1 VSVTQFPLQ
10 ILKLLLTCTERSLG
24 PLIKLQNLILI
35 LLASALI
42 SQAFATAPTSETFSH
57 PLLNQ
62 IYEMHSL
69 AEAGNK
75 DATRRLVAWLEELT
89 AEQPDNGILLVYL
102 GSAYTLA
109 SRDAFIGPGKLRY
122 LMAGRD
128 CMDRAV
134 TMRPDDPNVRFIR
147 AINNYHLP
155 TMFNRRSIARDDFRR
170 LVDQLAKNPSCLDS
184 LTSQAIYYYAG
195 LCFAQLEEEQNA
207 RNSWQKGLD
216 LKISGPL
223 TAKITQELDQLTPT
237 AAGQ

>member
-1 VSVTQFPLQ
+1 MKSYPL
-10 ILKLLLTCTERSLG
+10 ITLLLFLTSAIAT
-24 PLIKLQNLILI
+24 Q
-35 LLASALI
+35 AS
-42 SQAFATAPTSETFSH
+42 STAPVSETYSH

-69 AEAGNK
+69 AESGNE

-89 AEQPDNGILLVYL
+89 AEQPENGILLVYL

-122 LMAGRD
+122 LMSGRD

-134 TMRPDDPNVRFIR
+134 ALRPEDPNVRFIR
-147 AINNYHLP
+147 GINNYHLP
-155 TMFNRRSIARDDFRR
+155 TLFNRRSIARDDFRK
-170 LVDQLAKNPSCLDS
+170 LVDQLSQNPKCLDP

-195 LCFAQLEEEQNA
+195 LCFAQLEEEKNA
-207 RNSWQKGLD
+207 RSSWQKGLD

-223 TAKITQELDQLTPT
+223 TAKISQELDQLTPT
-237 AAGQ
+237 AAGK

>member
-1 VSVTQFPLQ
+1 MTNIKAIFATISVLALAVANSA
-10 ILKLLLTCTERSLG
+10 I
-24 PLIKLQNLILI
+24 
-35 LLASALI
+35 ASA
-42 SQAFATAPTSETFSH
+42 PVSETYSH

-69 AEAGNK
+69 SESGNK
-75 DATRRLVAWLEELT
+75 NATRRLVAWLEELT

-134 TMRPDDPNVRFIR
+134 TIRPCDPNVRFIR

-155 TMFNRRSIARDDFRR
+155 TMFNRRSIARDDFRK
-170 LVDQLAKNPSCLDS
+170 LVDQLAKTPDCLDT
-184 LTSQAIYYYAG
+184 LTSQAVYYYAG

-207 RNSWQKGLD
+207 RDSFQKGLD

-223 TAKITQELDQLTPT
+223 TAKITQELAELTPT

>member
-1 VSVTQFPLQ
+1 MKS
-10 ILKLLLTCTERSLG
+10 S
-24 PLIKLQNLILI
+24 PLIALFLF
-35 LLASALI
+35 LASAI
-42 SQAFATAPTSETFSH
+42 VTQASSTAPVSETYSH

-69 AEAGNK
+69 AESGNE

-89 AEQPDNGILLVYL
+89 AEQPENGILLVYL

-122 LMAGRD
+122 LMSGRD

-134 TMRPDDPNVRFIR
+134 ALRPEDPNVRFIR
-147 AINNYHLP
+147 GINNYHLP
-155 TMFNRRSIARDDFRR
+155 TIFNRRSIARDDFRK
-170 LVDQLAKNPSCLDS
+170 LVDQLSQNPKCLDP

-207 RNSWQKGLD
+207 RSSWQKGLD

-223 TAKITQELDQLTPT
+223 NAKITQELDQLTPT
-237 AAGQ
+237 AAGK

>member
-1 VSVTQFPLQ
+1 MKLSPL
-10 ILKLLLTCTERSLG
+10 ITFLLLLTSAIAT
-24 PLIKLQNLILI
+24 Q
-35 LLASALI
+35 AS
-42 SQAFATAPTSETFSH
+42 STAPVSETYSH

-69 AEAGNK
+69 AESGNE

-89 AEQPDNGILLVYL
+89 AEQPENGILLVYL

-122 LMAGRD
+122 LMSGRD

-134 TMRPDDPNVRFIR
+134 ALRPEDPNVRFIR
-147 AINNYHLP
+147 GINNYHLP
-155 TMFNRRSIARDDFRR
+155 TLFNRRSIARDDFRK
-170 LVDQLAKNPSCLDS
+170 LVDQLSQNPKCLDP

-195 LCFAQLEEEQNA
+195 LCFAQLEEEKNA
-207 RNSWQKGLD
+207 RSSWQKGLD

-237 AAGQ
+237 AAGK

>member
-1 VSVTQFPLQ
+1 MKSYPL
-10 ILKLLLTCTERSLG
+10 ITLLLFLTSAIAT
-24 PLIKLQNLILI
+24 Q
-35 LLASALI
+35 AS
-42 SQAFATAPTSETFSH
+42 STAPVSETYSH

-69 AEAGNK
+69 AESGNE

-89 AEQPDNGILLVYL
+89 AEQPENGILLVYL

-122 LMAGRD
+122 LMSGRD

-134 TMRPDDPNVRFIR
+134 ALRPEDPNVRFIR
-147 AINNYHLP
+147 GINNYHLP
-155 TMFNRRSIARDDFRR
+155 TLFNRRSIARDDFRK
-170 LVDQLAKNPSCLDS
+170 LVDQLSQNPKCLDP

-195 LCFAQLEEEQNA
+195 LCFAQLEEEKNA
-207 RNSWQKGLD
+207 RSSWQKGLD

-237 AAGQ
+237 AAGK

>member
-1 VSVTQFPLQ
+1 MIRRSLSH
-10 ILKLLLTCTERSLG
+10 LLLLALLAG
-24 PLIKLQNLILI
+24 PLH
-35 LLASALI
+35 AG
-42 SQAFATAPTSETFSH
+42 TTSTSDTYSH

-89 AEQPDNGILLVYL
+89 SEQPDNGILLVYL

-134 TMRPDDPNVRFIR
+134 TMRPEDANVRFIR

-155 TMFNRRSIARDDFRR
+155 TIFNRRSIARDDFRQ
-170 LVDQLAKNPSCLDS
+170 LVDQLAKNPESVDS
-184 LTSQAIYYYAG
+184 LTSLAIYYYAG
-195 LCFAQLEEEQNA
+195 LCFAQLEEESNA
-207 RNSWQKGLD
+207 RASWQKGLN
-216 LKISGPL
+216 LKINGPL
-223 TAKITQELDQLTPT
+223 TAKISDELNRLTPT

>member
-1 VSVTQFPLQ
+1 MKSYPL
-10 ILKLLLTCTERSLG
+10 ITLLLFLTSAIAT
-24 PLIKLQNLILI
+24 Q
-35 LLASALI
+35 AS
-42 SQAFATAPTSETFSH
+42 STAPVSETYSH

-62 IYEMHSL
+62 IHEMHSL
-69 AEAGNK
+69 AESGNE

-89 AEQPDNGILLVYL
+89 AEQPENGILLVYL

-122 LMAGRD
+122 LMSGRD

-134 TMRPDDPNVRFIR
+134 ALRPEDPNVRFIR
-147 AINNYHLP
+147 GINNYHLP
-155 TMFNRRSIARDDFRR
+155 TLFNRRSIARDDFRK
-170 LVDQLAKNPSCLDS
+170 LVDQLSQNPKCLDP

-195 LCFAQLEEEQNA
+195 LCFAQLEEEKNA
-207 RNSWQKGLD
+207 RSSWQKGLD

-237 AAGQ
+237 AAGK

>member
-1 VSVTQFPLQ
+1 MIRATLATLLVASLVTVAG
-10 ILKLLLTCTERSLG
+10 RA
-24 PLIKLQNLILI
+24 
-35 LLASALI
+35 ASAP
-42 SQAFATAPTSETFSH
+42 SSETYSH

-89 AEQPDNGILLVYL
+89 SEQPDNGILLVYL

-134 TMRPDDPNVRFIR
+134 TMRPEDANVRFIR

-155 TMFNRRSIARDDFRR
+155 TIFNRRSIARDDFRQ
-170 LVDQLAKNPSCLDS
+170 LVDQLAKHPEAVDS
-184 LTSQAIYYYAG
+184 LTSLAIYYYAG
-195 LCFAQLEEEQNA
+195 LCFAQLEEESNA
-207 RNSWQKGLD
+207 RASWEKGLN
-216 LKISGPL
+216 LKINGPL
-223 TAKITQELDQLTPT
+223 TAKISDELSRLTPT
-237 AAGQ
+237 ASGQ

>member
-1 VSVTQFPLQ
+1 MTRNILFSVLALSIFAASLQ
-10 ILKLLLTCTERSLG
+10 A
-24 PLIKLQNLILI
+24 
-35 LLASALI
+35 AS
-42 SQAFATAPTSETFSH
+42 SAPASETYSH

-89 AEQPDNGILLVYL
+89 SEQPDNGILLVYL

-109 SRDAFIGPGKLRY
+109 SRDAFIGPGKLRF

-134 TMRPDDPNVRFIR
+134 TMRPDDANVRFIR

-155 TMFNRRSIARDDFRR
+155 TIFNRRSIARDDFRQ
-170 LVDQLAKNPSCLDS
+170 LVDQLSKNPEVVDS
-184 LTSQAIYYYAG
+184 LTSLAIYYYA
-195 LCFAQLEEEQNA
+195 
-207 RNSWQKGLD
+207 
-216 LKISGPL
+216 
-223 TAKITQELDQLTPT
+223 
-237 AAGQ
+237 

>member
-1 VSVTQFPLQ
+1 MNINKLHRA
-10 ILKLLLTCTERSLG
+10 ILFSLLLSFGTSTHAESYIPTCG
-24 PLIKLQNLILI
+24 
-35 LLASALI
+35 AYA
-42 SQAFATAPTSETFSH
+42 H

-62 IYEMHSL
+62 IYEMHFLS
-69 AEAGNK
+69 ESGNE

-122 LMAGRD
+122 LISGRD

-134 TMRPDDPNVRFIR
+134 AMRPDDPNVRFIR

-155 TMFNRRSIARDDFRR
+155 TFFNRRSIARDDFRR
-170 LVDQLAKNPSCLDS
+170 LVDQLGKNPECLDA

-216 LKISGPL
+216 LKIPSPL
-223 TAKITQELDQLTPT
+223 TAKITQELSQLAPT

>member
-1 VSVTQFPLQ
+1 MKSFPL
-10 ILKLLLTCTERSLG
+10 ITLLLFITSAIAT
-24 PLIKLQNLILI
+24 Q
-35 LLASALI
+35 AS
-42 SQAFATAPTSETFSH
+42 STAPVSETYSH

-69 AEAGNK
+69 AESGNE

-89 AEQPDNGILLVYL
+89 AEQPENGILLVYL

-122 LMAGRD
+122 LMSGRD

-134 TMRPDDPNVRFIR
+134 ALRPEDPNVRFIR
-147 AINNYHLP
+147 GINNYHLP
-155 TMFNRRSIARDDFRR
+155 TIFNRRSIARDDFRK
-170 LVDQLAKNPSCLDS
+170 LVDQLSANPKCLDP

-195 LCFAQLEEEQNA
+195 LCFAQLEEEKNA
-207 RNSWQKGLD
+207 RSSWQKGLD

-237 AAGQ
+237 AAGK

>member
-1 VSVTQFPLQ
+1 MKFSP
-10 ILKLLLTCTERSLG
+10 
-24 PLIKLQNLILI
+24 LI
-35 LLASALI
+35 LLFLLLATTTPTQAS
-42 SQAFATAPTSETFSH
+42 SVAPVSETYSH
-57 PLLNQ
+57 PLLKQ

-69 AEAGNK
+69 AEAGNE

-89 AEQPDNGILLVYL
+89 AEQPENGILLVYL

-122 LMAGRD
+122 LMSGRD

-134 TMRPDDPNVRFIR
+134 ALRPDDPNVRFIR
-147 AINNYHLP
+147 GINNYHLP
-155 TMFNRRSIARDDFRR
+155 TLFNRRSIARDDFRK
-170 LVDQLAKNPSCLDS
+170 LVDQLSKTPECLDA

-195 LCFAQLEEEQNA
+195 LCFSQLEEEKNA

-223 TAKITQELDQLTPT
+223 TVKITQELDQLTPT
-237 AAGQ
+237 AAGK

>member
-1 VSVTQFPLQ
+1 MKSYSLIT
-10 ILKLLLTCTERSLG
+10 LLLFLTSAIAT
-24 PLIKLQNLILI
+24 Q
-35 LLASALI
+35 AS
-42 SQAFATAPTSETFSH
+42 STAPVSETYSH

-69 AEAGNK
+69 AESGNE

-89 AEQPDNGILLVYL
+89 AEQPENGILLVYL

-122 LMAGRD
+122 LMSGRD

-134 TMRPDDPNVRFIR
+134 ALRPQDPNVRFIR
-147 AINNYHLP
+147 GINNYHLP
-155 TMFNRRSIARDDFRR
+155 TIFNRRSIARDDFRT
-170 LVDQLAKNPSCLDS
+170 LVDQLSQNPKCLDP

-195 LCFAQLEEEQNA
+195 LCFAQLEEEKNA

-237 AAGQ
+237 AAGK

>member
-1 VSVTQFPLQ
+1 MKFSP
-10 ILKLLLTCTERSLG
+10 
-24 PLIKLQNLILI
+24 LI
-35 LLASALI
+35 LLFLLLATTTPTQAS
-42 SQAFATAPTSETFSH
+42 SVAPVSETYSH
-57 PLLNQ
+57 PLLKQ

-69 AEAGNK
+69 AEAGNE

-89 AEQPDNGILLVYL
+89 AEQPENGILLVYL

-122 LMAGRD
+122 LMSGRD

-134 TMRPDDPNVRFIR
+134 ALRPDDPNVRFIR
-147 AINNYHLP
+147 GINNYHLP
-155 TMFNRRSIARDDFRR
+155 TLFNRRSIARDDFRK
-170 LVDQLAKNPSCLDS
+170 LVDQLSKTPECLDA

-195 LCFAQLEEEQNA
+195 LCFSQLEEEKNA

-223 TAKITQELDQLTPT
+223 TVKITQELDQLTPT
-237 AAGQ
+237 ASGK

>member
-1 VSVTQFPLQ
+1 MKYYPL
-10 ILKLLLTCTERSLG
+10 IALLLFLTSAIAT
-24 PLIKLQNLILI
+24 Q
-35 LLASALI
+35 AS
-42 SQAFATAPTSETFSH
+42 STAPVSETYSH

-69 AEAGNK
+69 AESGNE

-89 AEQPDNGILLVYL
+89 AEQPENGILLVYL

-122 LMAGRD
+122 LMSGRD

-134 TMRPDDPNVRFIR
+134 ALRPEDPNVRFIR
-147 AINNYHLP
+147 GINNYHLP
-155 TMFNRRSIARDDFRR
+155 TIFNRRSIARDDFRK
-170 LVDQLAKNPSCLDS
+170 LVDQLSQNPKCLDP

-195 LCFAQLEEEQNA
+195 LCFAQLEEEKNA

-237 AAGQ
+237 AAGK

>member
-1 VSVTQFPLQ
+1 LIRRSLSH
-10 ILKLLLTCTERSLG
+10 LLLLA
-24 PLIKLQNLILI
+24 
-35 LLASALI
+35 LLAGTLHAG
-42 SQAFATAPTSETFSH
+42 TTSTSDTYSH

-89 AEQPDNGILLVYL
+89 SEQPDNGILLVYL

-134 TMRPDDPNVRFIR
+134 TMRPEDANVRFIR

-155 TMFNRRSIARDDFRR
+155 TIFNRRSIARDDFRQ
-170 LVDQLAKNPSCLDS
+170 LVDQLAKNPESVDS
-184 LTSQAIYYYAG
+184 LTSLAIYYYAG
-195 LCFAQLEEEQNA
+195 LCFAQLEEESNA
-207 RNSWQKGLD
+207 RASWQKGLN
-216 LKISGPL
+216 LKINGPL
-223 TAKITQELDQLTPT
+223 TAKISDELNRLTPT

>member
-1 VSVTQFPLQ
+1 MKSYSLIT
-10 ILKLLLTCTERSLG
+10 LLLFLTSAIAT
-24 PLIKLQNLILI
+24 Q
-35 LLASALI
+35 AS
-42 SQAFATAPTSETFSH
+42 STAPVSETSSH

-62 IYEMHSL
+62 IYEMNSL
-69 AEAGNK
+69 AESGNE

-89 AEQPDNGILLVYL
+89 AEQPENGILLVYL

-122 LMAGRD
+122 LMSGRD

-134 TMRPDDPNVRFIR
+134 ALRPQDPNVRFIR
-147 AINNYHLP
+147 GINNYHLP
-155 TMFNRRSIARDDFRR
+155 TIFNRRSIARDDFRT
-170 LVDQLAKNPSCLDS
+170 LVDQLSQNPKCLDP

-195 LCFAQLEEEQNA
+195 LCFAQLEEEKNA

-237 AAGQ
+237 AAGK

>member
-1 VSVTQFPLQ
+1 MIRATLATLLVASLVTA
-10 ILKLLLTCTERSLG
+10 TGRA
-24 PLIKLQNLILI
+24 
-35 LLASALI
+35 ASAP
-42 SQAFATAPTSETFSH
+42 SSETYSH

-89 AEQPDNGILLVYL
+89 SEQPDNGILLVYL

-109 SRDAFIGPGKLRY
+109 SRDAFIGPGKLRF

-134 TMRPDDPNVRFIR
+134 TMRPDDANVRFIR

-155 TMFNRRSIARDDFRR
+155 TIFNRRSIARDDFRQ
-170 LVDQLAKNPSCLDS
+170 LVDQLSKNPEVVDG
-184 LTSQAIYYYAG
+184 LTSLAIYYYAG
-195 LCFAQLEEEQNA
+195 LCFAQLEEESNA
-207 RNSWQKGLD
+207 RASWEKGLN
-216 LKISGPL
+216 LKINGPL
-223 TAKITQELDQLTPT
+223 TAKITDELNRLSPT

>member
-1 VSVTQFPLQ
+1 MLIRKTLFPVLAWALFSASLQ
-10 ILKLLLTCTERSLG
+10 A
-24 PLIKLQNLILI
+24 
-35 LLASALI
+35 ASAP
-42 SQAFATAPTSETFSH
+42 ASETYSH

-89 AEQPDNGILLVYL
+89 SEQPDNGILLVYL

-109 SRDAFIGPGKLRY
+109 SRDAFIGPGKLRF

-134 TMRPDDPNVRFIR
+134 TMRPDDANVRFIR

-155 TMFNRRSIARDDFRR
+155 TIFNRRSIARHRATSSRSPQGRTNTSSAPYSKSSTRSSSVAASASNSNGASRSRR
-170 LVDQLAKNPSCLDS
+170 LHRRKSAKVAT
-184 LTSQAIYYYAG
+184 TS
-195 LCFAQLEEEQNA
+195 
-207 RNSWQKGLD
+207 
-216 LKISGPL
+216 
-223 TAKITQELDQLTPT
+223 
-237 AAGQ
+237 

>member
-1 VSVTQFPLQ
+1 MKSSPLV
-10 ILKLLLTCTERSLG
+10 LLCLLLATTT
-24 PLIKLQNLILI
+24 PTQ
-35 LLASALI
+35 AS
-42 SQAFATAPTSETFSH
+42 SVAPVSETYSH
-57 PLLNQ
+57 PLLKQ

-69 AEAGNK
+69 AEAGNE

-89 AEQPDNGILLVYL
+89 AEQPENGILLVYL

-122 LMAGRD
+122 LMSGRD

-134 TMRPDDPNVRFIR
+134 ALRPDDPNVRFIR
-147 AINNYHLP
+147 GINNYHLP
-155 TMFNRRSIARDDFRR
+155 TLFNRRSIARDDFRK
-170 LVDQLAKNPSCLDS
+170 LVDQLSKTPECLDA

-195 LCFAQLEEEQNA
+195 LCFSQLEEEQNA

-237 AAGQ
+237 AAGK

>member
-1 VSVTQFPLQ
+1 MKSYSLIT
-10 ILKLLLTCTERSLG
+10 LLLFLTSAIAT
-24 PLIKLQNLILI
+24 Q
-35 LLASALI
+35 AS
-42 SQAFATAPTSETFSH
+42 STAPVSETYSH

-69 AEAGNK
+69 AESGNE

-89 AEQPDNGILLVYL
+89 AEQPENGILLVYL

-122 LMAGRD
+122 LMSGRD

-134 TMRPDDPNVRFIR
+134 ALRPEDPNVRFIR
-147 AINNYHLP
+147 GINNYHLP
-155 TMFNRRSIARDDFRR
+155 TIFNRRSIARDDFRK
-170 LVDQLAKNPSCLDS
+170 LVDQLSQNPKCLDP

-195 LCFAQLEEEQNA
+195 LCFAQLEEEKNA
-207 RNSWQKGLD
+207 RSSWQKGLD

-237 AAGQ
+237 AAGK

>member
-1 VSVTQFPLQ
+1 MKSSPL
-10 ILKLLLTCTERSLG
+10 ITFLLLLTSAIVT
-24 PLIKLQNLILI
+24 Q
-35 LLASALI
+35 AS
-42 SQAFATAPTSETFSH
+42 STAPVSETYSH

-69 AEAGNK
+69 AESGNE

-89 AEQPDNGILLVYL
+89 AEQPENGILLVYL

-122 LMAGRD
+122 LMSGRD

-134 TMRPDDPNVRFIR
+134 ALRPEDPNVRFIR
-147 AINNYHLP
+147 GINNYHLP
-155 TMFNRRSIARDDFRR
+155 TLFNRRSIARDDFRK
-170 LVDQLAKNPSCLDS
+170 LVDQLSQNPKCLDP

-195 LCFAQLEEEQNA
+195 LCFAQLEEEKNA
-207 RNSWQKGLD
+207 RSSWQKGLD

-237 AAGQ
+237 AAGK

>member
-1 VSVTQFPLQ
+1 MKS
-10 ILKLLLTCTERSLG
+10 S
-24 PLIKLQNLILI
+24 PLIALFLF
-35 LLASALI
+35 LASAI
-42 SQAFATAPTSETFSH
+42 VTQASSTAPVSETYSH

-69 AEAGNK
+69 AESGNE

-89 AEQPDNGILLVYL
+89 AEQPENGILLVYL

-122 LMAGRD
+122 LMSGRD

-134 TMRPDDPNVRFIR
+134 ALRPEDPNVRFIR
-147 AINNYHLP
+147 GINNYHLP
-155 TMFNRRSIARDDFRR
+155 TLFNRRSIARDDFRK
-170 LVDQLAKNPSCLDS
+170 LVDQLSQNPKCLDP

-195 LCFAQLEEEQNA
+195 LCFAQLEEEKNA

-237 AAGQ
+237 AAGK

>member
-1 VSVTQFPLQ
+1 MVFLFSMPFKGWTAA
-10 ILKLLLTCTERSLG
+10 SL
-24 PLIKLQNLILI
+24 
-35 LLASALI
+35 
-42 SQAFATAPTSETFSH
+42 PTSDAYSH
-57 PLLNQ
+57 PVLNQ

-69 AEAGNK
+69 AESGNK

-134 TMRPDDPNVRFIR
+134 TIRPEDPNVRFIR

-155 TMFNRRSIARDDFRR
+155 TLFNRRSIAREDFRI
-170 LVDQLAKNPSCLDS
+170 LVEQLAKNPGCLDA

-195 LCFAQLEEEQNA
+195 LCFAQLEEEKNA
-207 RNSWQKGLD
+207 RSSWQKGLD

-223 TAKITQELDQLTPT
+223 TAKISQELERLTPT

>member
-1 VSVTQFPLQ
+1 
-10 ILKLLLTCTERSLG
+10 
-24 PLIKLQNLILI
+24 
-35 LLASALI
+35 
-42 SQAFATAPTSETFSH
+42 
-57 PLLNQ
+57 
-62 IYEMHSL
+62 MHSL
-69 AEAGNK
+69 AESGNK

-134 TMRPDDPNVRFIR
+134 TIRPEDPNVRFIR

-155 TMFNRRSIARDDFRR
+155 TLFNRRSIARDDFRK
-170 LVDQLAKNPSCLDS
+170 LVEQLAQNPSCLDA

-195 LCFAQLEEEQNA
+195 LCFSQLEEEQNA
-207 RNSWQKGLD
+207 RTSWQKGLN
-216 LKISGPL
+216 LKIDGPL
-223 TAKITQELDQLTPT
+223 TAKISQELERLTPT

>member
-1 VSVTQFPLQ
+1 MKSYPL
-10 ILKLLLTCTERSLG
+10 ITLLLFLTSAIAT
-24 PLIKLQNLILI
+24 Q
-35 LLASALI
+35 AS
-42 SQAFATAPTSETFSH
+42 STAPVSETYSH

-69 AEAGNK
+69 AESGNE

-89 AEQPDNGILLVYL
+89 AEQPENGILLVYL

-122 LMAGRD
+122 LMSGRD

-134 TMRPDDPNVRFIR
+134 ALRPEDPNVRFIR
-147 AINNYHLP
+147 GINNYHLP
-155 TMFNRRSIARDDFRR
+155 TIFNRRSIARDDFRK
-170 LVDQLAKNPSCLDS
+170 LVDQLSQNPKCLDP

-195 LCFAQLEEEQNA
+195 LCFAQLEEEKNA
-207 RNSWQKGLD
+207 RSSWQKGLD

-237 AAGQ
+237 AAGK

>member
-1 VSVTQFPLQ
+1 MIRATLATLLVAFLVTVAG
-10 ILKLLLTCTERSLG
+10 RA
-24 PLIKLQNLILI
+24 
-35 LLASALI
+35 ASAP
-42 SQAFATAPTSETFSH
+42 SSETYSH

-89 AEQPDNGILLVYL
+89 SEQPDNGILLVYL

-134 TMRPDDPNVRFIR
+134 TMRPDDANVRFIR

-155 TMFNRRSIARDDFRR
+155 TIFNRRSIARDDFRQ
-170 LVDQLAKNPSCLDS
+170 LVDQLAKDPEVVDG
-184 LTSQAIYYYAG
+184 LTSLAIYYYAG
-195 LCFAQLEEEQNA
+195 LCFAQLEEESNA
-207 RNSWQKGLD
+207 RASWEKGLN

-223 TAKITQELDQLTPT
+223 TAKITDELNRLTPT
-237 AAGQ
+237 ASGQ

>member
-1 VSVTQFPLQ
+1 MKSYSLIT
-10 ILKLLLTCTERSLG
+10 LLLFLTSAIAT
-24 PLIKLQNLILI
+24 Q
-35 LLASALI
+35 AS
-42 SQAFATAPTSETFSH
+42 STAPVSETYSH

-69 AEAGNK
+69 AEAGNE

-89 AEQPDNGILLVYL
+89 AEQPENGILLVYL

-122 LMAGRD
+122 LMSGRD

-134 TMRPDDPNVRFIR
+134 ALRPEDPNVRFIR
-147 AINNYHLP
+147 GINNYHLP
-155 TMFNRRSIARDDFRR
+155 TLFNRRSIARDDFRK
-170 LVDQLAKNPSCLDS
+170 LVDQLSQNPKCLDP

-195 LCFAQLEEEQNA
+195 LCFAQLEEEKNA
-207 RNSWQKGLD
+207 RSSWQKGLD

-237 AAGQ
+237 AAGK

>member
-1 VSVTQFPLQ
+1 MKSYPL
-10 ILKLLLTCTERSLG
+10 ITLLLFFTSAIAT
-24 PLIKLQNLILI
+24 Q
-35 LLASALI
+35 AS
-42 SQAFATAPTSETFSH
+42 STAPVSETYSH

-69 AEAGNK
+69 AESGNE

-89 AEQPDNGILLVYL
+89 AEQPENGILLVYL

-122 LMAGRD
+122 LMSGRD

-134 TMRPDDPNVRFIR
+134 ALRPEDPNVRFIR
-147 AINNYHLP
+147 GINNYHLP
-155 TMFNRRSIARDDFRR
+155 TLFNRRSIARDDFRK
-170 LVDQLAKNPSCLDS
+170 LVDQLSQNPKCLDP

-195 LCFAQLEEEQNA
+195 LCFAQLEEEKNA

-237 AAGQ
+237 AAGK

>member
-1 VSVTQFPLQ
+1 MTKKALFLACAFTCLFAPLQ
-10 ILKLLLTCTERSLG
+10 ASS
-24 PLIKLQNLILI
+24 NL
-35 LLASALI
+35 
-42 SQAFATAPTSETFSH
+42 TSENYSH

-62 IYEMHSL
+62 IFELHSL

-89 AEQPDNGILLVYL
+89 SEQPDNGILLVYL

-134 TMRPDDPNVRFIR
+134 TMRPDDANVRFIR

-155 TMFNRRSIARDDFRR
+155 TLFNRRGIARDDFRQ
-170 LVDQLAKNPSCLDS
+170 LVDQLSKDPHLVDG
-184 LTSQAIYYYAG
+184 LTSLAIYYYAG
-195 LCFAQLEEEQNA
+195 LCFAQLEEESNA
-207 RNSWQKGLD
+207 RASWEKGLN
-216 LKISGPL
+216 LKINGPL
-223 TAKITQELDQLTPT
+223 TAKISDELNRLSPT
-237 AAGQ
+237 ASGQ

>member
-1 VSVTQFPLQ
+1 LIRTTLVTALAA
-10 ILKLLLTCTERSLG
+10 LLVIATG
-24 PLIKLQNLILI
+24 Q
-35 LLASALI
+35 AS
-42 SQAFATAPTSETFSH
+42 SAPASETYSH
-57 PLLNQ
+57 PLLSQ

-89 AEQPDNGILLVYL
+89 SEQPDNGILLVYL

-134 TMRPDDPNVRFIR
+134 TMRPDDANVRFIR

-155 TMFNRRSIARDDFRR
+155 TIFNRRSIARDDFRQ
-170 LVDQLAKNPSCLDS
+170 LVDQLAKNPEAVDG
-184 LTSQAIYYYAG
+184 LTSLAIYYYAG
-195 LCFAQLEEEQNA
+195 LCFAQLEEESNA
-207 RNSWQKGLD
+207 RASWEKGLN

-223 TAKITQELDQLTPT
+223 TAKITDELNRLTPT
-237 AAGQ
+237 ASGQ

>member
-1 VSVTQFPLQ
+1 
-10 ILKLLLTCTERSLG
+10 
-24 PLIKLQNLILI
+24 
-35 LLASALI
+35 
-42 SQAFATAPTSETFSH
+42 
-57 PLLNQ
+57 
-62 IYEMHSL
+62 MHSL

-89 AEQPDNGILLVYL
+89 SEQPDNGILLVYL

-134 TMRPDDPNVRFIR
+134 TIRPDDPNVRFIR

-155 TMFNRRSIARDDFRR
+155 TLFNRRSIARDDFRK
-170 LVDQLAKNPSCLDS
+170 LVEQLAQNPGCLDA

-207 RNSWQKGLD
+207 RNSWQKGLN
-216 LKISGPL
+216 LKIEGPL
-223 TAKITQELDQLTPT
+223 TAKISEELERLTPT

>member
-1 VSVTQFPLQ
+1 MKSSP
-10 ILKLLLTCTERSLG
+10 
-24 PLIKLQNLILI
+24 LI
-35 LLASALI
+35 LLFLLLATTSPTQAS
-42 SQAFATAPTSETFSH
+42 SVAPVSETYSH
-57 PLLNQ
+57 PLLKQ

-69 AEAGNK
+69 AESGNE

-89 AEQPDNGILLVYL
+89 AEQPENGILLVYL

-122 LMAGRD
+122 LMSGRD

-134 TMRPDDPNVRFIR
+134 ALRPDDPNVRFIR
-147 AINNYHLP
+147 GINNYHLP
-155 TMFNRRSIARDDFRR
+155 TLFNRRSIARDDFRK
-170 LVDQLAKNPSCLDS
+170 LVDQLSKNPECLDT

-195 LCFAQLEEEQNA
+195 LCFSQLEEEQNA

-237 AAGQ
+237 AAGK